1 MNPKIRP
8 EHLVRCAVVYV
19 RQSTIGQVEHHT
31 ESKRRQYSLAETAA
45 TLGFASVKTI
55 DDDLG
60 RSGSGL
66 VERPGFQKLVAMVC
80 SGSIGAVLC
89 IEASR
94 LARNGRDWHHL
105 IDLCALV
112 GAVVIDP
119 DGVYD
124 PRLVN
129 DRLLLGLKGSMSE
142 YELTLLRQRGLAAR
156 DSKAQ
161 RGELRF
167 ALPPGYCWSELGQ
180 IEIDPDERVSE
191 GIRIVFRKFSE
202 LGSARQVHMWA
213 TQAQVQLP
221 VMRQS
226 QFGARIEWQGPA
238 YHNILEVLQHPVY
251 AGAYVF
257 GRTTQRTRIAEGRA
271 KKTTGHQKPMS
282 EWSVL
287 IRDHHACY
295 ISWEEFERNQKM
307 IAENAHMQKR
317 TGRKSA
323 RGGRALLT
331 GLVRCGRC
339 GRLMRIY
346 YGSAAGHAHRYQ
358 CRGAVDSG
366 GGKICIGAGGI
377 RVDRAVAAQ
386 IMEAVS
392 DHAIEAAIQA
402 AERSSLAEDDVRC
415 ALTKEL
421 EAARYEASLA
431 ARRYEM
437 VDPAKRLV
445 ARELEGRWNT
455 ALKRVDNIEKRI
467 RDLDEQR
474 LRRPAIDRESLMA
487 LAHNLPAVWNAPGG
501 DIRTRQRLTHI
512 LIQEVLIDLDE
523 AANQVVLVIHWTG
536 GRHTEL
542 RVARVRTGRYPDD
555 RHPSAV
561 EVLRKLGGHW
571 PDRELAVTMNRMR
584 CKGSDGKTWTVAR
597 VRELREHLRISE
609 FDPDGVTAE
618 LITVDETAR
627 RLSICMGSVKRL
639 IREGVLP
646 ATQLMPSAPWQ
657 IPAAA
662 LAAEETKIG
671 VRKITERRPRNFKV
685 LQDLKTL
692 KLPGF

>member
-8 EHLVRCAVVYV
+8 EHLVRSAIVYV
-19 RQSTIGQVEHHT
+19 RQSTVGQVEHHT
-31 ESKRRQYSLAETAA
+31 ESQRRQYSLAETAT
-45 TLGFASVKTI
+45 TLGFALVQTI

-80 SGSIGAVLC
+80 SGSVGAILC

-156 DSKAQ
+156 DSKAK

-167 ALPPGYCWSELGQ
+167 ALPPGYCWNELGQ
-180 IEIDPDERVSE
+180 MEMDPDERVCES
-191 GIRIVFRKFSE
+191 IRMVFRKFSE
-202 LGSARQVHMWA
+202 LGSARQVHMWVSQ
-213 TQAQVQLP
+213 TQVQLP

-226 QFGARIEWQGPA
+226 QFGARIEWRVAA
-238 YHNILEVLQHPVY
+238 YHNVLETLQHPVY

-257 GRTTQRTRIAEGRA
+257 GRTTQRTRIIEGRA
-271 KKTTGHQKPMS
+271 RKTTGHQKPMS

-287 IRDHHACY
+287 IRDHHTCY
-295 ISWEEFERNQKM
+295 ISWEEFERNQRM

-317 TGRKSA
+317 AGRKSA

-358 CRGAVDSG
+358 CRGALDSG
-366 GGKICIGAGGI
+366 TGKICIGAGGI
-377 RVDRAVAAQ
+377 RVDRAVANQ

-392 DHAIEAAIQA
+392 DHAIEAAMEA
-402 AERSSLAEDDVRC
+402 AERFSLAENDVCC
-415 ALTKEL
+415 AVAKEL

-445 ARELEGRWNT
+445 ARELESRWNT
-455 ALKRVDNIEKRI
+455 ALERVNEIEKRI

-474 LRRPAIDRESLMA
+474 SRRPAIDSGALLA
-487 LAHNLPAVWNAPGG
+487 LAHDLPAVWNAPGG
-501 DIRTRQRLTHI
+501 DIRTRQRLAHI
-512 LIQEVLIDLDE
+512 LLQEVVIDLDE

-536 GRHTEL
+536 GRHTEV
-542 RVARVRTGRYPDD
+542 RIARVRTGRYPDD

-561 EVLRKLGGHW
+561 EVIRKLGGHW

-584 CKGSDGKTWTVAR
+584 CKGSDGNTWTVLAR
-597 VRELREHLRISE
+597 
-609 FDPDGVTAE
+609 A
-618 LITVDETAR
+618 
-627 RLSICMGSVKRL
+627 
-639 IREGVLP
+639 
-646 ATQLMPSAPWQ
+646 
-657 IPAAA
+657 
-662 LAAEETKIG
+662 
-671 VRKITERRPRNFKV
+671 
-685 LQDLKTL
+685 
-692 KLPGF
+692 